1 MQLLS
6 CTFVANRVIYYYF
19 LLICYIFKC
28 FYQYRVMFIVQQ
40 QHVRSVMTFVTCA
53 YIGTGLECIFELV
66 DVHTEGFVPMIW
78 CLWWEKDGCLIWTPI
93 YEAFSFE

>member
-1 MQLLS
+1 
-6 CTFVANRVIYYYF
+6 
-19 LLICYIFKC
+19 
-28 FYQYRVMFIVQQ
+28 MFIVQQ

-78 CLWWEKDGCLIWTPI
+78 CL
-93 YEAFSFE
+93 